1 MFHIYSSAIKY
12 LCAKYTIFFF
22 YIGEKRLGGYP
33 SSEETRDPP
42 PLEEWK
48 IPQRQQEQE
57 EEDVVELV
65 TTTGDRDVV
74 DPGHFTSES
83 AQILIREIM
92 GCNVVL
98 ENIKKNINDVIQKN
112 KNIIDVLGSLKPL
125 QSPFFYGVLQFLN
138 FLSNCRKVK
147 F

>member
-12 LCAKYTIFFF
+12 LCAKYTIFF
-22 YIGEKRLGGYP
+22 YIGEKRLRGHP
-33 SSEETRDPP
+33 SSEETTDPP
-42 PLEEWK
+42 PLEEGE
-48 IPQRQQEQE
+48 IPQRQEEQE

-65 TTTGDRDVV
+65 TTTGDCDVV

-83 AQILIREIM
+83 AQILIGEIM

-112 KNIIDVLGSLKPL
+112 KNINDVLGR
-125 QSPFFYGVLQFLN
+125 V
-138 FLSNCRKVK
+138 
-147 F
+147 